1 MADDWTDPSYSPYV
15 MPTSSN
21 NTGGGAGGSTTRGRR
36 KSNFTQAEVNMLRK
50 MMRRYAKQLKG
61 RVTNSEDIM
70 ERRKIWSKIVD
81 AVNSVSVEERTMLEI
96 KSKWKKCKYEDELG
110 ERNGGEC
117 VFHFL
122 FSFFFRFCLFANGF
136 IVVVSV
142 TYRVT

>member
-15 MPTSSN
+15 MPTSSHN
-21 NTGGGAGGSTTRGRR
+21 NNSTASAGGSTRGRR

-50 MMRRYAKQLKG
+50 MMRRYAKHLKG

-96 KSKWKKCKYEDELG
+96 KSKWKKCKYEDELNG
-110 ERNGGEC
+110 RNGGEC
-117 VFHFL
+117 E
-122 FSFFFRFCLFANGF
+122 FSFVFLGFVCLQVGL
-136 IVVVSV
+136 SWSCV
-142 TYRVT
+142 TCGVT